1 MCFILETSKR
11 RYTIVMISNLP
22 AIILIIRNIFEIIFI
37 FIDVIPVERPVVV
50 TAETD
55 SKRES
60 KRFFWL
66 K

>member
-1 MCFILETSKR
+1 MCFIFETSKR
-11 RYTIVMISNLP
+11 RYTIAMISNLP
-22 AIILIIRNIFEIIFI
+22 AIILIIRNIFDSISMCKE
-37 FIDVIPVERPVVV
+37 VIPVERPVVV

>member
-22 AIILIIRNIFEIIFI
+22 AIILIIRNIFDIIFI

-60 KRFFWL
+60 KRFF
-66 K
+66 

>member
-60 KRFFWL
+60 KRFF
-66 K
+66 